1 MMKSNVVQKGVEKV
15 EEKEEEKKILEETE
29 GDFSYNCNYCNGHN
43 HCEKDCMLRRQEE
56 MKESEG

>member
-1 MMKSNVVQKGVEKV
+1 MEK
-15 EEKEEEKKILEETE
+15 KEEEKNMK
-29 GDFSYNCNYCNGHN
+29 GDSVYNYNYCNGHN